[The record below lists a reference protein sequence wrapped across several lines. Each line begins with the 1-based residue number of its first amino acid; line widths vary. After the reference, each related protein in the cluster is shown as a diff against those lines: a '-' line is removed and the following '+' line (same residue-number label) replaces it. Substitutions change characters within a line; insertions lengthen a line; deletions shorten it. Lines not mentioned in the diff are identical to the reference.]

1 MPAMSSREKYADINQ
16 HELIDTPIG
25 RIERWRAD
33 AVLTGETSAAQEYM
47 KQFRQ
52 QFAQL
57 RADSIDLREAMEE
70 WAKDLTAR
78 EEALTRRTQAV
89 VDFGR
94 TAEFYERTE
103 SLFKKLKAEAEEG
116 PIPTPPGDEPP
127 ATSDERTAPAGD
139 LHSVEPVH
147 EPELEGAEDEELPPE
162 LTRLQPKEPPEPR
175 GSVYPQPVAIS
186 LNAKEEEEHGNATGA
201 L

>member
-47 KQFRQ
+47 KQFQQ

-57 RADSIDLREAMEE
+57 RADSIDLKEAMEQ
-70 WAKDLTAR
+70 WASELTAR
-78 EEALTRRTQAV
+78 EDALNERAQAV
-89 VDFGR
+89 ADFAGR
-94 TAEFYERTE
+94 AAQFYERTE
-103 SLFKKLKAEAEEG
+103 SLFNKLKAEAEEG
-116 PIPTPPGDEPP
+116 PIPTPPGDEPS
-127 ATSDERTAPAGD
+127 ATSDVHTAPAGD

-147 EPELEGAEDEELPPE
+147 EPELEGSEDEELPPE
-162 LTRLQPKEPPEPR
+162 LPRSLPEEPPEPH
-175 GSVYPQPVAIS
+175 GSVYPAS
-186 LNAKEEEEHGNATGA
+186 RHFTEC
-201 L
+201 

>member
-1 MPAMSSREKYADINQ
+1 MPALSSREKCADINQ
-16 HELIDTPIG
+16 HDLIDTPIG

-33 AVLTGETSAAQEYM
+33 ALLVGETSTAQEHM
-47 KQFRQ
+47 RQFQ
-52 QFAQL
+52 EQFAQL
-57 RADSIDLREAMEE
+57 RADSINIKNAME
-70 WAKDLTAR
+70 LTAR
-78 EEALTRRTQAV
+78 EDALTLRTQAV
-89 VDFGR
+89 VDFAGR

-127 ATSDERTAPAGD
+127 ATSDEHTAPAGD

-147 EPELEGAEDEELPPE
+147 EPELEGSEDEELPPE
-162 LTRLQPKEPPEPR
+162 LARLPPEEPPEPR
-175 GSVYPQPVAIS
+175 GSVYPQPIAIS
-186 LNAKEEEEHGNATGA
+186 LNAEEEEEHGLRTGA